1 MDLLCDISQ
10 YIWKRGRHHWHTV
23 IYIFLNPYRTN
34 DKWSYNKPCMLY
46 ILWHCSIHMEK
57 EGEFIE
63 TQLYTNMQNF
73 LNHTRTGT
81 NEDTTNCVCY
91 ISTSTRY
98 RTLSLQTVTFRKNYC
113 PAVTFL
119 DTHGKWGRIHWDT
132 VIYIYTFFFL
142 IHNRTETIGITT
154 TEIHNS
160 TF

>member
-10 YIWKRGRHHWHTV
+10 YIWKRGRIHWHTV

-63 TQLYTNMQNF
+63 TRLYTNMQIF
-73 LNHTRTGT
+73 FKSYSYRDQWRYKKL
-81 NEDTTNCVCY
+81 CMLY
-91 ISTSTRY
+91 IYVYYVQNSVFADRY
-98 RTLSLQTVTFRKNYC
+98 VPEKLLPCCDISRYTWKMGENSLR
-113 PAVTFL
+113 
-119 DTHGKWGRIHWDT
+119 HGYIH
-132 VIYIYTFFFL
+132 IYIFFL